1 MARDLE
7 LEDRNG
13 FMNGILFVRMEMLN
27 TLQPVP
33 ATYLLID
40 GED

>member
-33 ATYLLID
+33 ATHLLIG
-40 GED
+40 GEG